1 MGCGTDNPLRRE
13 YRDKMPLESEH
24 APGGIILHYADGDE
38 EIIHVNQYVV
48 DLFECESI
56 DEFFELTHGT
66 FKGFVYTDDIDASE
80 ESIWSQVDT
89 HDNYGHIYYR
99 IKTKSGKLV
108 NVDGYGRLVEEHDG
122 PGSRP
127 VFHAFVIKVEQG
139 GSVDWLTG
147 LPDMARFFQLAQL
160 GVDAMFERGERPAI
174 LALDLIGMKAYNM
187 KYGRDAGDRLLQAF
201 AEACAGISAGRRARA
216 SRRTTSTPS
225 PRARCSGNGWMASS
239 MISGSARTCPRF
251 PYAPG
256 RTCWN
261 RTTASWQ

>member
-1 MGCGTDNPLRRE
+1 M
-13 YRDKMPLESEH
+13 
-24 APGGIILHYADGDE
+24 
-38 EIIHVNQYVV
+38 
-48 DLFECESI
+48 
-56 DEFFELTHGT
+56 
-66 FKGFVYTDDIDASE
+66 
-80 ESIWSQVDT
+80 
-89 HDNYGHIYYR
+89 
-99 IKTKSGKLV
+99 

-201 AEACAGISAGRRARA
+201 AEALRRHFGGETCSRFAEDHFYAFA
-216 SRRTTSTPS
+216 SS
-225 PRARCSGNGWMASS
+225 RCSGNGWMASS
-239 MISGSARTCPRF
+239 MISGSAQTCPRF
-251 PYAPG
+251 PYALG